1 MVSKKI
7 DRGRFFI
14 DNRSLMIKF
23 PTMVDFC
30 KKGERMSGLREI
42 KKKKTRRAIM
52 NAAIKLFSEKGFKN
66 TSVDELAR
74 EAGVGKSTIYG
85 YFHTKNEIFLAF
97 CEDQIDF
104 VFSDLDKKRDP
115 DAPLKEQLLT
125 LFMGQFRYVTKN
137 YDFGRILA
145 REMIFPKELTIEKSN
160 DISERYLNAL
170 GEILTRAISRN
181 ELRNDLELLYI
192 SGHFYALYIIV
203 LSAWYER
210 RFQSEQEIEQA
221 LQKLLSQAMEGLSP
235 CTQKK

>member
-1 MVSKKI
+1 
-7 DRGRFFI
+7 
-14 DNRSLMIKF
+14 
-23 PTMVDFC
+23 
-30 KKGERMSGLREI
+30 
-42 KKKKTRRAIM
+42 M
-52 NAAIKLFSEKGFKN
+52 NAAIKLFSEKGFNN

-74 EAGVGKSTIYG
+74 QAGVGKSTIYG

-104 VFSDLDKKRDP
+104 VFSDLYKKRDP

-170 GEILTRAISRN
+170 GEILTRAISRK

-203 LSAWYER
+203 LSSWYER

-221 LQKLLSQAMEGLSP
+221 LEKLLTQAMEGLSP
-235 CTQKK
+235 NNRKKTCTQKK